1 MGGSIEQQDDVPTS
15 SMTIA
20 VRIIVLV
27 LAIPTTLLYLRKFV
41 LNNFGLDDWL
51 VLVALIGV
59 DLFSALAYIIT
70 YYGLGRPMKYV
81 PTDHLVVF
89 LTLEYA
95 SQCAYLVI
103 AATVK
108 ASLLIFIMRLFPT
121 RFVHIAG
128 KALLGI
134 IAAFTL
140 SGTLALVFQ
149 CRPVQAA
156 YDKAI
161 TNSSCYPTET
171 SCIDPSTSDMAYL
184 AVADADKEANTCAG
198 AALHCSFQCRREIK
212 TDFP

>member
-1 MGGSIEQQDDVPTS
+1 MGGSIEQQDDVGTS

-27 LAIPTTLLYLRKFV
+27 LAVPTTLVCVLRLYMRKFV

-70 YYGLGRPMKYV
+70 YYGLGRPLKYV
-81 PTDHLVVF
+81 PEDHLVVF

-108 ASLLIFIMRLFPT
+108 TSLLIFIMRLFPT

-156 YDKAI
+156 YDKTI

-171 SCIDPSTSDMAYL
+171 STSDTAYL
-184 AVADADKEANTCAG
+184 AVADADKETNTCAG
-198 AALHCSFQCRREIK
+198 ATLHW
-212 TDFP
+212 